1 MKKIKKNLKLITLI
15 SVLLIIIGGVYL
27 KISLFNEKKDSI
39 IIEEQQNVNEPL
51 LEIQEN
57 LEEEIILKT
66 VYVDIKGAIQKP
78 GVYEITEDKKV
89 IDVVELAGGF
99 NENADTT
106 MINLAKKVSNEM
118 VIIIYTKEEIENS
131 KKTDT
136 VVKIIEK
143 ECICP
148 EVNNDACL
156 KTEEDSNSVK
166 EETKEEKINI
176 NNATLEDLLGING
189 IGESKAKAII
199 EYREKHGKFQKIED
213 IMEVTGIGESLYEKI
228 KVYIT
233 I

>member
-1 MKKIKKNLKLITLI
+1 
-15 SVLLIIIGGVYL
+15 
-27 KISLFNEKKDSI
+27 
-39 IIEEQQNVNEPL
+39 
-51 LEIQEN
+51 
-57 LEEEIILKT
+57 
-66 VYVDIKGAIQKP
+66 
-78 GVYEITEDKKV
+78 
-89 IDVVELAGGF
+89 
-99 NENADTT
+99 